1 MGEKV
6 NFGDAR
12 YHAAPPK
19 AATTAEQASLAAL
32 QAKYLQTQREA
43 EELRRL
49 RQTPLPQAPKGAQ
62 QQASEAYQNRRAQVL
77 GESAAAKEFSLPKLE
92 SVARQALGEGA
103 NLVRHPG
110 FTAAVGMPNPF
121 RGGLGV
127 GTVPGTSAR
136 DFSNALESVKRGAFM
151 QAYESLKGS
160 GAISG
165 AEGTAATEALANMQT
180 STSESQ
186 FKTELQR
193 FMNIVAN
200 GVKVARQQSRMGASP
215 YTYDQLM
222 AEKQR
227 RAAAKGG
234 K

>member
-1 MGEKV
+1 
-6 NFGDAR
+6 
-12 YHAAPPK
+12 
-19 AATTAEQASLAAL
+19 
-32 QAKYLQTQREA
+32 
-43 EELRRL
+43 
-49 RQTPLPQAPKGAQ
+49 
-62 QQASEAYQNRRAQVL
+62 
-77 GESAAAKEFSLPKLE
+77 
-92 SVARQALGEGA
+92 
-103 NLVRHPG
+103 
-110 FTAAVGMPNPF
+110 MPNPF